1 MNEQASALAANG
13 ERDFELSH
21 RDFERVRRLIH
32 NQAGI
37 NLSGNKRDMVYGR
50 LARRIRALRLTGF
63 GEYLD
68 LLQSNPHGDEWQ
80 NFVNALTTN
89 LTSFFREAH
98 HFDTLTTMLQSM
110 SDNSPLDLWCS
121 AASTGEEPYSMAI
134 AACEA
139 FSSNSPPVRII
150 ATDID
155 TGVLQTARQGIYP
168 IERVESLGEKRL
180 KRFFMRGHGRNA
192 GKVKIKPEL
201 AALIQFRPLN
211 LLATDYGLKGG
222 YAAIFCRNVMIY
234 FDKPTQY
241 DVLSRMVPLL
251 APHGRLFAG
260 HSESFTHASDLVTP
274 CGRTVYMRAGEAQR

>member
-1 MNEQASALAANG
+1 MNEQLLAQPPNG
-13 ERDFELSH
+13 ERDFVLSQ

-37 NLSGNKRDMVYGR
+37 NLSSNKRDMVYGR
-50 LARRIRALRLTGF
+50 LARRVRALKLSGF
-63 GEYLD
+63 GDYLD
-68 LLQSNPHGDEWQ
+68 FLQSSGEGEEWQ

-98 HFDTLTTMLQSM
+98 HFDALTALLQA
-110 SDNSPLDLWCS
+110 SPAHASHELWCS

-139 FSSNSPPVRII
+139 FASNTPPVRIL

-155 TGVLQTARQGIYP
+155 TGVLETARRGIYP
-168 IERVESLGEKRL
+168 IERVEALGDKRL
-180 KRFFMRGHGRNA
+180 KRFFLRGHGSNA
-192 GKVKIKPEL
+192 GKVKVKPEL
-201 AALIQFRPLN
+201 AALVQFRPLN
-211 LLATDYGLKGG
+211 LLASDYGLKGG

-251 APHGRLFAG
+251 ASGGRLFAG
-260 HSESFTHASDLVTP
+260 HSESFTHASDLVAS
-274 CGRTVYMRAGEAQR
+274 CGRTIYMRAGEGRK